1 MSFVGNIYRAADYTL
16 PTYYHPGAAFQ
27 SQAVANCLKNSYFA
41 AQQNSRLILQ
51 AVFPINLKLISS
63 TQAEFMVN
71 ASAMVEICKGHVFIP
86 EKVTHLCASIN
97 YAAMSK
103 EGGQVA
109 HKLKITNASAET
121 LDERKDDFLPS
132 GTATAPPASTYSALG
147 FPPGLANQNLADFQP
162 MGSSSVEVELEKSG
176 VAAITLGQLCTIEV
190 SAFAYFYRSYL
201 GTDAAQYYRPFF
213 VSVWTE
219 TRAE

>member
-1 MSFVGNIYRAADYTL
+1 MSFDGNKYRAADYTL

-51 AVFPINLKLISS
+51 AVFPINLKLLNS

-71 ASAMVEICKGHVFIP
+71 ASAVVEICKGHIFIP

-121 LDERKDDFLPS
+121 LNERKDDFLPS

-162 MGSSSVEVELEKSG
+162 MGTSSVEVELEKAGS
-176 VAAITLGQLCTIEV
+176 ASITLGQLCTIEV
-190 SAFAYFYRSYL
+190 SAFAYFHQSYL
-201 GTDAAQYYRPFF
+201 GTNAAQYYRPFF
-213 VSVWTE
+213 ASVWTE